1 MALVLHRGIAVW
13 IWVERFSSMEL
24 TDLDLDPGGA
34 ILRRP
39 AGRRA
44 RCSWT
49 RWPTSSQIW
58 PWRARTE
65 CSMDFTFLK
74 SVDSYMDFFHRF
86 SMWSAVIF
94 GCSCLRRTDFP
105 WIFSEPNAPW
115 IFIFVQRSWCWV
127 NVLTMTSVLKNGRIF
142 CHASR
147 YMLQSILKKK
157 KSVWHVHGQ

>member
-115 IFIFVQRSWCWV
+115 IFIFVQILMLSECFDNDICTKKW
-127 NVLTMTSVLKNGRIF
+127 KNFLPCFQI
-142 CHASR
+142 HATIHS
-147 YMLQSILKKK
+147 
-157 KSVWHVHGQ
+157 